1 MSQIVTRQRA
11 RALLSCN
18 NANGIDNKSPSDV
31 SVVAGVEGS
40 AIYCSK
46 EIDGERDQSIPLGP
60 NVLGTF
66 SCHSWFAPYLYSTVV
81 AHRITYNNLALQG

>member
-18 NANGIDNKSPSDV
+18 NANGIDKSPSDV
-31 SVVAGVEGS
+31 SVVTGLERS
-40 AIYCSK
+40 AIYRSK
-46 EIDGERDQSIPLGP
+46 EIDGEQDQSIPLGP

-66 SCHSWFAPYLYSTVV
+66 SCHGWFAPYLYSTVV
-81 AHRITYNNLALQG
+81 AHRITNNNLAHQG